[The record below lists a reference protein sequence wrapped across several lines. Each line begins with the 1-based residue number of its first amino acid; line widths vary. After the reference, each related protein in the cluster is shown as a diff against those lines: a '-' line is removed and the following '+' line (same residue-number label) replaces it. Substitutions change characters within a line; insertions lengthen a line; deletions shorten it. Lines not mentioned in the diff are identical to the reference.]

1 MGFQFEFENGVRED
15 VLKVIRLM
23 KDERVLLWIPDHLI
37 DYYVCLEAVKENGL
51 AIRNVPDEFVDDK
64 LMEVAL
70 TQNYKAYGFLNEDN
84 KKKHLKLVSK
94 SIILELMNSPY
105 VKNKY

>member
-23 KDERVLLWIPDHLI
+23 KDERVLLWIPEHLV

-51 AIRNVPDEFVDDK
+51 AIRNVPDRFIDDK
-64 LMEVAL
+64 LIEVAL
-70 TQNYKAYGFLNEDN
+70 TQNYKSYIYLSEDN
-84 KKKHLKLVSK
+84 KKKYVNFVSK
-94 SIILELMNSPY
+94 SIVLELMNATY
-105 VKNKY
+105 LKRKY